1 MLLCLLW
8 LLPLLLSVLSWFS
21 LFLFISSLSS
31 SLGVFFV
38 SILTLCWR
46 LILLISFSSVTS
58 SPFSGSF
65 IAIFSLGW
73 IFCPFMIFL
82 MLYILWF
89 RSFPLF
95 PSSICLCS
103 SSTSSLYIVRISS
116 GFFFPFGFLWFL
128 LFHFTPNESSCMFVS
143 IILSLLIRSFGSFS
157 FLIALFISSAYSSA
171 TSG

>member
-1 MLLCLLW
+1 MGKFLFFSLVFSITFLNVF
-8 LLPLLLSVLSWFS
+8 LSSFHSFLFPSFIIFSWFS

-38 SILTLCWR
+38 SIFTLCWR
-46 LILLISFSSVTS
+46 LILLISSSSVTS

-89 RSFPLF
+89 MSFPLF
-95 PSSICLCS
+95 P
-103 SSTSSLYIVRISS
+103 SSLYIVRISS
-116 GFFFPFGFLWFL
+116 EFFFPFGFLWFL
-128 LFHFTPNESSCMFVS
+128 LFHFIP
-143 IILSLLIRSFGSFS
+143 LPLP
-157 FLIALFISSAYSSA
+157 
-171 TSG
+171 